1 VCCHHRVPLRNCYDR
16 VDRCFFKLDRRGG
29 SQLPKVYD
37 SGVGNSFHRT
47 DAVTNYRRRA
57 RALRPVHTSDLSSH
71 AADGWLQLLRL
82 TFLAWDIERMRAN
95 RAMRILRAMR

>member
-1 VCCHHRVPLRNCYDR
+1 M
-16 VDRCFFKLDRRGG
+16 
-29 SQLPKVYD
+29 YD

-57 RALRPVHTSDLSSH
+57 RALRPVHSSDLSSR

-82 TFLAWDIERMRAN
+82 AFLAWEVERLQTD